1 MAKMESGSGSDT
13 GLIALLIQINKA
25 LHRRTSEE
33 LLGMRLKPFLLL
45 GYVRDRGAVSQ
56 QELETGLLMDAN
68 SVVLLLNETEA
79 AGFSVRR
86 RDPADRRRHMVEL
99 TDAGRVAVERA
110 EKAREGIEDEVLSD
124 LSVDERKALRKL
136 LKRVLE
142 GLLQGPRRIPLAG
155 LARRILSRRSLR
167 RLSVGKPTK
176 RYLPLGVAAT
186 GLHSP
191 VCVARGRAL
200 VKPLHDH
207 CHPLHPTKSS
217 ISRGPR
223 SRSLVD

>member
-1 MAKMESGSGSDT
+1 MAKEMTKMGVASGSDI

-33 LLGMRLKPFLLL
+33 LLGMRLKSFLLL

-99 TDAGRVAVERA
+99 TAAGRVAVERA
-110 EKAREGIEDEVLSD
+110 EKAREGIEDEVLAD
-124 LSVDERKALRKL
+124 LSPEEREALRKL
-136 LKRVLE
+136 LRMVLD
-142 GLLQGPRRIPLAG
+142 GLLRVPAESHAQA
-155 LARRILSRRSLR
+155 
-167 RLSVGKPTK
+167 
-176 RYLPLGVAAT
+176 
-186 GLHSP
+186 
-191 VCVARGRAL
+191 
-200 VKPLHDH
+200 
-207 CHPLHPTKSS
+207 
-217 ISRGPR
+217 
-223 SRSLVD
+223 

>member
-1 MAKMESGSGSDT
+1 MAKEMTKMGVASGSDI

-33 LLGMRLKPFLLL
+33 LLGMRLKSFLLL

-99 TDAGRVAVERA
+99 TAAGRVAVERA
-110 EKAREGIEDEVLSD
+110 EKARESIEDEVLADVSPE
-124 LSVDERKALRKL
+124 EREALKKL
-136 LKRVLE
+136 LRMVLD
-142 GLLQGPRRIPLAG
+142 GLLRVPAESHAQA
-155 LARRILSRRSLR
+155 
-167 RLSVGKPTK
+167 
-176 RYLPLGVAAT
+176 
-186 GLHSP
+186 
-191 VCVARGRAL
+191 
-200 VKPLHDH
+200 
-207 CHPLHPTKSS
+207 
-217 ISRGPR
+217 
-223 SRSLVD
+223 

>member
-1 MAKMESGSGSDT
+1 MQKMGGSGSDT

-33 LLGMRLKPFLLL
+33 LLGMRLKSFLLL

-99 TDAGRVAVERA
+99 TAAGRTAVERA
-110 EKAREGIEDEVLSD
+110 EKAREGIEDEVLAD
-124 LSVDERKALRKL
+124 LSPEERETLRKL
-136 LKRVLE
+136 LRSVLD
-142 GLLQGPRRIPLAG
+142 GLLRVPAE
-155 LARRILSRRSLR
+155 S
-167 RLSVGKPTK
+167 
-176 RYLPLGVAAT
+176 
-186 GLHSP
+186 HSP
-191 VCVARGRAL
+191 A
-200 VKPLHDH
+200 
-207 CHPLHPTKSS
+207 
-217 ISRGPR
+217 
-223 SRSLVD
+223 

>member
-1 MAKMESGSGSDT
+1 MDGSGSDK

-33 LLGMRLKPFLLL
+33 LLGMRLKAFLLL

-99 TDAGRVAVERA
+99 TAAGRAAVERA
-110 EKAREGIEDEVLSD
+110 EKAREGIEDDVLSD
-124 LSVDERKALRKL
+124 LSPDERKMLRKL
-136 LKRVLE
+136 LGRVLD
-142 GLLQGPRRIPLAG
+142 GLLRVPAESQ
-155 LARRILSRRSLR
+155 SQ
-167 RLSVGKPTK
+167 V
-176 RYLPLGVAAT
+176 
-186 GLHSP
+186 
-191 VCVARGRAL
+191 
-200 VKPLHDH
+200 
-207 CHPLHPTKSS
+207 
-217 ISRGPR
+217 
-223 SRSLVD
+223 

>member
-1 MAKMESGSGSDT
+1 MAKMESSGSDK

-33 LLGMRLKPFLLL
+33 LLGMRLKAFLLL

-99 TDAGRVAVERA
+99 TAAGRAAVERA
-110 EKAREGIEDEVLSD
+110 EKAREGIEDDVLSD
-124 LSVDERKALRKL
+124 LNPDERKTLRKL
-136 LKRVLE
+136 LGRVLD
-142 GLLQGPRRIPLAG
+142 GLLRVPAESQ
-155 LARRILSRRSLR
+155 SQ
-167 RLSVGKPTK
+167 V
-176 RYLPLGVAAT
+176 
-186 GLHSP
+186 
-191 VCVARGRAL
+191 
-200 VKPLHDH
+200 
-207 CHPLHPTKSS
+207 
-217 ISRGPR
+217 
-223 SRSLVD
+223 

>member
-1 MAKMESGSGSDT
+1 MQKMGGSGSDT

-33 LLGMRLKPFLLL
+33 LLGMRLKAFLLL

-99 TDAGRVAVERA
+99 TAAGRTAVERA
-110 EKAREGIEDEVLSD
+110 EKAREGIEDEVLAD
-124 LSVDERKALRKL
+124 LSPEERETLRKL
-136 LKRVLE
+136 LRSVLD
-142 GLLQGPRRIPLAG
+142 GLLRVPAE
-155 LARRILSRRSLR
+155 S
-167 RLSVGKPTK
+167 
-176 RYLPLGVAAT
+176 
-186 GLHSP
+186 HSP
-191 VCVARGRAL
+191 A
-200 VKPLHDH
+200 
-207 CHPLHPTKSS
+207 
-217 ISRGPR
+217 
-223 SRSLVD
+223 

>member
-1 MAKMESGSGSDT
+1 MTKMETGSDSDP
-13 GLIALLIQINKA
+13 GLIALLIQANKA

-33 LLGMRLKPFLLL
+33 LLGMRLKAFLLL

-99 TDAGRVAVERA
+99 TASGRAAVERA

-124 LSVDERKALRKL
+124 LSPDERKTLRKL
-136 LKRVLE
+136 LRRVLE
-142 GLLQGPRRIPLAG
+142 GLLRVPAESQ
-155 LARRILSRRSLR
+155 SQ
-167 RLSVGKPTK
+167 V
-176 RYLPLGVAAT
+176 
-186 GLHSP
+186 
-191 VCVARGRAL
+191 
-200 VKPLHDH
+200 
-207 CHPLHPTKSS
+207 
-217 ISRGPR
+217 
-223 SRSLVD
+223 

>member
-1 MAKMESGSGSDT
+1 MAKMESSGSDK

-33 LLGMRLKPFLLL
+33 LLGMRLKAFLLL

-99 TDAGRVAVERA
+99 TAAGRAAVERA
-110 EKAREGIEDEVLSD
+110 EKAREGIEDDVLSD
-124 LSVDERKALRKL
+124 LSPEERKTLRKL
-136 LKRVLE
+136 LGRVLD
-142 GLLQGPRRIPLAG
+142 GLLRVPAESQA
-155 LARRILSRRSLR
+155 
-167 RLSVGKPTK
+167 
-176 RYLPLGVAAT
+176 
-186 GLHSP
+186 
-191 VCVARGRAL
+191 
-200 VKPLHDH
+200 
-207 CHPLHPTKSS
+207 
-217 ISRGPR
+217 
-223 SRSLVD
+223 